1 MVEYKDK
8 YIQWISRD
16 YFDEETKAELRK
28 IEGNEKEIED
38 RFYKDLEFGTGGL
51 RGVIGAGTNRMNI
64 YTVRRAT
71 QGLCNYILKF
81 GGESKDRGVAI
92 AYDSR
97 NKSRE
102 FSEEVCKVLAGNGI
116 KAYMFDSLRPTPEL
130 SFAVR
135 TLNCIAG
142 IVITASHNPPEY
154 NGYKVYWEDGGQVV
168 HHADEIIKEVNAIDN
183 FEDIKVL
190 EFEEGNNLGLIEILG
205 EDIDKLYIDRLKEEV
220 INKECIKELGEDFK
234 IIYTP
239 IHGSGNIPVR
249 RVLGEIGFK
258 NVLVVKEQ
266 EMPDEDFPTV
276 KYPNPEEREVF
287 EIAIELGK
295 KENADIIMG
304 TDPDCDRV
312 GVVVKNNEGEYIT
325 LNGNQIGCLLTEYIL
340 SQSRE
345 KNMLPSNGAIIKT
358 IVTSP
363 MAKKIGDYYG
373 VEVIDVLTGF
383 KYIGEKILEFE
394 ENNSYKY
401 VFGFEE
407 SYGFLK
413 GDYVRD
419 KDAVNACMMISE
431 MAAFYKSTGLTLYE
445 ALIKLYD
452 KYGYYKEHLHSLTLK
467 GKEGLEKIKNILA
480 DFRENTP
487 RSFNGIRVTEF
498 IDYELGKA
506 VNLLTGERRK
516 INLPKSDV
524 LYFVLEDESWVA
536 IRPSGTEPKVKF
548 YFGAKALSF
557 DEVDFKLKV
566 LIREVVD
573 GIN

>member
-1 MVEYKDK
+1 MGYKDK
-8 YIQWISRD
+8 YLQWISKD
-16 YFDEETKAELRK
+16 YFDEETKVELRG
-28 IEGNEKEIED
+28 IEKNEKEIED

-51 RGVIGAGTNRMNI
+51 RGIIGAGTNRMNI

-81 GGESKDRGVAI
+81 GKESKDRGVAI

-102 FSEEVCKVLAGNGI
+102 FSEEVCRVLAGNGI
-116 KAYMFDSLRPTPEL
+116 KAYLFDSLRPTPQL

-135 TLNCIAG
+135 TLNCISG

-168 HHADEIIKEVNAIDN
+168 YHADEIIKEVNAIDN

-190 EFEEGNNLGLIEILG
+190 AFEEGKNLGLIEILG
-205 EDIDKLYIDRLKEEV
+205 EEIDKLYIDRLKEEV
-220 INKECIKELGEDFK
+220 INKECIEKLGEDFK

-239 IHGSGNIPVR
+239 IHGTGNIPVR
-249 RVLGEIGFK
+249 RVLKEIGFK
-258 NVLVVKEQ
+258 HVLVVKEQ
-266 EMPDEDFPTV
+266 EMPDGAFPTV

-304 TDPDCDRV
+304 TDPDADRV
-312 GVVVKNNEGEYIT
+312 GVVVKNNQGEYIT

-340 SQSRE
+340 SQSKE
-345 KNMLPSNGAIIKT
+345 KNILPSNGAIIKT

-363 MAKKIGDYYG
+363 MAKNIGENYG

-394 ENNSYKY
+394 KNNNYEY
-401 VFGFEE
+401 IFGFEE

-419 KDAVNACMMISE
+419 KDAVNACMIIAE
-431 MAAFYKSTGLTLYE
+431 MAAFYKSIGLTLYQ

-452 KYGYYKEHLHSLTLK
+452 KYGYYKEDLYSLTMK
-467 GKEGLEKIKNILA
+467 GKEGLEKIKDTLTK
-480 DFRENTP
+480 FRENTP
-487 RSFNGIRVTEF
+487 RSFNGIKVVDF
-498 IDYELGKA
+498 IDYKSSEA
-506 VNLLTGERRK
+506 INLLTNEKRK

-524 LYFVLEDESWVA
+524 LYFTLEDESWIAV
-536 IRPSGTEPKVKF
+536 RPSGTEPKVKF
-548 YFGAKALSF
+548 YFGVKGLSF
-557 DEVDFKLKV
+557 HEVDFKLKS
-566 LIREVVD
+566 LLKEVIN
-573 GIN
+573 GIG